1 MTTPTIVTILNRK
14 GGVGKTTA
22 TLNLASVLAEMNYR
36 VLIIDLDD
44 QRNTSNS
51 VSSIVESSKTIED
64 LLLKDLT
71 LKDVVVQT
79 DWQNVYIL
87 SASSNL
93 SGVVKYLD
101 GEVGGHLILKEK
113 LVKDNEFDFV
123 LIDTSPSLNILVINA
138 LCASQ
143 FMFIPLSSKYLS
155 LQGLSQT
162 IESFKKVTDRLNPD
176 LKLLGIG
183 FVQHDKRNVL
193 ANEVLEQVKEA
204 FPNDLFKTLIG
215 INIKI
220 EEAQVKKQSILS
232 YAPNDR
238 GAEQYRE
245 LGKELLARIQGV

>member
-245 LGKELLARIQGV
+245 LGKELLAKIQGV

>member
-1 MTTPTIVTILNRK
+1 MKPPTILTITQRK
-14 GGVGKTTA
+14 GGVGKTTT

-36 VLIIDLDD
+36 VLIVDLDD
-44 QRNTSNS
+44 QQNTTRS
-51 VSSIVESSKTIED
+51 VSSLVESTKTIED

-87 SASSNL
+87 PASSNL

-113 LVKDNEFDFV
+113 LVKDNDFDFV

-138 LCASQ
+138 LCASRY
-143 FMFIPLSSKYLS
+143 MFIPLSSKYLS

-193 ANEVLEQVKEA
+193 ANDVVEQVKEA
-204 FPNDLFKTLIG
+204 FPNDLFKTMIG

-232 YAPNDR
+232 YAPDDR

-245 LGKELLARIQGV
+245 LGKEILAKIQGV

>member
-245 LGKELLARIQGV
+245 LGKEILAKIQGV

>member
-1 MTTPTIVTILNRK
+1 MTTPTIVTITQRK

-22 TLNLASVLAEMNYR
+22 TLNIAFVLASMGYK
-36 VLIIDLDD
+36 VLIVDLDD
-44 QRNTSNS
+44 QQNTSRS
-51 VSSIVESSKTIED
+51 VSSLVESTKTIED

-71 LKDVVVQT
+71 LKDVAFQT

>member
-1 MTTPTIVTILNRK
+1 MKSPTIVTITQRK

-155 LQGLSQT
+155 LQGLAQT

-245 LGKELLARIQGV
+245 LGKEILAKIQGV

>member
-1 MTTPTIVTILNRK
+1 MTTPTIVTITQRK

-22 TLNLASVLAEMNYR
+22 TLNIAFVLASMGYK
-36 VLIIDLDD
+36 VLIVDLDD
-44 QRNTSNS
+44 QQNTSRS
-51 VSSIVESSKTIED
+51 VSSLVESTKTIED

-71 LKDVVVQT
+71 LKDVAFQT

-245 LGKELLARIQGV
+245 LGKELLAKIQGV

>member
-1 MTTPTIVTILNRK
+1 MTPTIVTITQRK

-44 QRNTSNS
+44 QQNTSRS
-51 VSSIVESSKTIED
+51 VSSLVESTKTIED

-71 LKDVVVQT
+71 LKDVAFQT

-87 SASSNL
+87 NASSNL

-155 LQGLSQT
+155 LQGLAQT

-245 LGKELLARIQGV
+245 LGKEILAKIQGV

>member
-1 MTTPTIVTILNRK
+1 MKPPTILTITQRK
-14 GGVGKTTA
+14 GGVGKTTT

-36 VLIIDLDD
+36 VLIVDLDD
-44 QRNTSNS
+44 QQNTTRS
-51 VSSIVESSKTIED
+51 VSSLVESTKTIED

-71 LKDVVVQT
+71 LKDVAFQT
-79 DWQNVYIL
+79 DWQNVFIL
-87 SASSNL
+87 PASSNL

-138 LCASQ
+138 LCASRY
-143 FMFIPLSSKYLS
+143 MFIPLSSKYLS

-193 ANEVLEQVKEA
+193 ANDVVEQVKEA
-204 FPNDLFKTLIG
+204 FPNDLFKTMIG

-232 YAPNDR
+232 YAPDDR

-245 LGKELLARIQGV
+245 LGKEILAKIQGV

>member
-1 MTTPTIVTILNRK
+1 MTTPTIVTITQRK

-22 TLNLASVLAEMNYR
+22 TLNIAFVLASMGYK
-36 VLIIDLDD
+36 VLIVDLDD
-44 QRNTSNS
+44 QQNTSRS
-51 VSSIVESSKTIED
+51 VSSLVESTKTIED

-71 LKDVVVQT
+71 LKDVAFQT

-87 SASSNL
+87 NASSNL

-155 LQGLSQT
+155 LQGLAQT

-245 LGKELLARIQGV
+245 LGKEILAKIQGV

>member
-1 MTTPTIVTILNRK
+1 MKSPTIVTITQRK

>member
-1 MTTPTIVTILNRK
+1 MKPPTILTITQRK

-22 TLNLASVLAEMNYR
+22 TLNIAFVLASMGYK
-36 VLIIDLDD
+36 VLIVDLDD
-44 QRNTSNS
+44 QQNTSRS
-51 VSSIVESSKTIED
+51 VSSLVESTKTIED

-71 LKDVVVQT
+71 LKDVAFQT

-204 FPNDLFKTLIG
+204 FPNDLFKTMIG

-232 YAPNDR
+232 YAPDDR

-245 LGKELLARIQGV
+245 LGKEILAKIQGV

>member
-1 MTTPTIVTILNRK
+1 MTTPTIVTITQRK

-22 TLNLASVLAEMNYR
+22 TLNIAFVLASMGYK
-36 VLIIDLDD
+36 VLIVDLDD
-44 QRNTSNS
+44 QQNTSRS
-51 VSSIVESSKTIED
+51 VSSLVESTKTIED

>member
-1 MTTPTIVTILNRK
+1 MKTPIILTITQRK

-22 TLNLASVLAEMNYR
+22 TLNIAFVLASMGYK
-36 VLIIDLDD
+36 VLIVDLDD
-44 QRNTSNS
+44 QQNTSRS
-51 VSSIVESSKTIED
+51 VSSLVESTKTIED

-71 LKDVVVQT
+71 LKDVAFQT
-79 DWQNVYIL
+79 DWQNVFIL
-87 SASSNL
+87 PASSNL

-155 LQGLSQT
+155 LQGLAQT

>member
-1 MTTPTIVTILNRK
+1 MARIIGVANQK

-22 TLNLASVLAEMNYR
+22 TLNIAFVLASMGYK
-36 VLIIDLDD
+36 VLIVDLDD
-44 QRNTSNS
+44 QQNTSRS
-51 VSSIVESSKTIED
+51 VSSLVESTKTIED

-71 LKDVVVQT
+71 LKDVAFQT

-87 SASSNL
+87 PASSNL

-155 LQGLSQT
+155 LQGLAQT

-245 LGKELLARIQGV
+245 LGKEILAKIQGV

>member
-1 MTTPTIVTILNRK
+1 MTTPTIVTITQRK

-245 LGKELLARIQGV
+245 LGKELLAKIQGV

>member
-1 MTTPTIVTILNRK
+1 MTTPTIVTITQRK

-22 TLNLASVLAEMNYR
+22 TLNIAFVLASMGYK
-36 VLIIDLDD
+36 VLIVDLDD
-44 QRNTSNS
+44 QQNTSRS
-51 VSSIVESSKTIED
+51 VSSLVESTKTIED

-71 LKDVVVQT
+71 LKDVAFQT

-204 FPNDLFKTLIG
+204 FPNDLFKTMIG

-232 YAPNDR
+232 YAPDDR

-245 LGKELLARIQGV
+245 LGKEILAKIQGV

>member
-1 MTTPTIVTILNRK
+1 MKPPTILTITQRK
-14 GGVGKTTA
+14 GGVGKTTT

-36 VLIIDLDD
+36 VLIVDLDD
-44 QRNTSNS
+44 QQNTTRS
-51 VSSIVESSKTIED
+51 VSSLVESTKTIED

-87 SASSNL
+87 PASSNL

-113 LVKDNEFDFV
+113 LVKDNDFDFV

-138 LCASQ
+138 LCASRY
-143 FMFIPLSSKYLS
+143 MFIPLSSKYLS

-193 ANEVLEQVKEA
+193 ANEVVEQVKEA
-204 FPNDLFKTLIG
+204 FPNDLFKTMIG

-232 YAPNDR
+232 YAPDDR

-245 LGKELLARIQGV
+245 LGKEILAKIQGV

>member
-1 MTTPTIVTILNRK
+1 MTPTIVTITQRK

-71 LKDVVVQT
+71 LKDVAFQT

>member
-1 MTTPTIVTILNRK
+1 MTPTIVTITQRK

-71 LKDVVVQT
+71 LKDVAFQT

-245 LGKELLARIQGV
+245 LGKELLAKIQGV

>member
-1 MTTPTIVTILNRK
+1 MKSPTIVTITQRK

-245 LGKELLARIQGV
+245 LGKELLAKIQGV

>member
-71 LKDVVVQT
+71 LKDVAFQT

>member
-44 QRNTSNS
+44 QQNTSRS
-51 VSSIVESSKTIED
+51 VSSLVESTKTIED

-71 LKDVVVQT
+71 LKDVAFQT
-79 DWQNVYIL
+79 DWQNVFIL
-87 SASSNL
+87 PASSNL

-245 LGKELLARIQGV
+245 LGKEILAKIQGV

>member
-1 MTTPTIVTILNRK
+1 MKSPTIVTITQRK

-183 FVQHDKRNVL
+183 FVQHDKRN
-193 ANEVLEQVKEA
+193 EVLEQVKEA

-245 LGKELLARIQGV
+245 LGKELLAKIQGV

>member
-1 MTTPTIVTILNRK
+1 MTPTIVTITQRK

-44 QRNTSNS
+44 QQNTTRS
-51 VSSIVESSKTIED
+51 VSSLVESTKTIED

-71 LKDVVVQT
+71 LKDVAFQT

-87 SASSNL
+87 NASSNL

-155 LQGLSQT
+155 LQGLAQT

-245 LGKELLARIQGV
+245 LGKEILAKIQGV